1 MNYEEAVAYAGELMK
16 KKNIVL
22 GLGTMK
28 ELLHRLGDPQNEL
41 SFLHIAGTNG
51 KGSIL
56 AMVASICQAAGYLVG
71 RYNSP
76 SVFTYCE
83 KIQVN
88 GESISEAD
96 VARLM
101 TKVREASDAMEE
113 DGFPHPTSFET
124 ETAVSFLYF
133 KEKKCDL
140 VALETGMGGETDA
153 TNVVTTT
160 QVSILASISMDHMQ
174 FLGNTLEEIAK
185 VKGGII
191 KPGRPVAMTGQ
202 NPEVEA
208 VIQGIAEEK
217 QAPLIISRPEQAVI
231 RSADHTGTVFDYKE
245 FQNVKLSLLGKYQV
259 INACTALE
267 VVEILRGL
275 GYDIRQQAVLE
286 GMAGVKWPGRFQ
298 MLMDRPVFLID
309 GAHNPEA
316 AVRLRDSIELYF
328 SGRKISYIM
337 GILADKDY
345 EEIVRIT
352 VPLAQKIYTVTPGS
366 PRALGAEALRD
377 CVLKSGFT
385 GKVKAELS
393 VKQAVFDALLSAK
406 EDEIIIAF
414 GSLSYLSEVTDA
426 LKETIHDR

>member
-101 TKVREASDAMEE
+101 TRVREVSDAMERE
-113 DGFPHPTSFET
+113 GFPHPTSFET

-133 KEKKCDL
+133 KKKKCDL